1 MKGYSRNTPEPGA
14 MMAASACSSGAPVTV
29 CRDASVTRLLRRSSE
44 AVAGIVVRVVTDHV
58 DDSHLDEVYRIEVDE
73 VSYRK
78 GHGYLT
84 AVAGHDRDGTVARAG
99 EGKSGAT
106 LAGRCYG
113 VQRGRAAWCDRRC
126 RAQRCPRRCR

>member
-1 MKGYSRNTPEPGA
+1 
-14 MMAASACSSGAPVTV
+14 VTV

-44 AVAGIVVRVVTDHV
+44 AVADIVVRVVTDHV
-58 DDSHLDEVYRIEVDE
+58 NDSHLDEVYRIEVDE

-84 AVAGHDRDGTVARAG
+84 VMADHDRDGAVVWAAKASPAPPSPGAATACS
-99 EGKSGAT
+99 EGVLPGA
-106 LAGRCYG
+106 
-113 VQRGRAAWCDRRC
+113 DRRC